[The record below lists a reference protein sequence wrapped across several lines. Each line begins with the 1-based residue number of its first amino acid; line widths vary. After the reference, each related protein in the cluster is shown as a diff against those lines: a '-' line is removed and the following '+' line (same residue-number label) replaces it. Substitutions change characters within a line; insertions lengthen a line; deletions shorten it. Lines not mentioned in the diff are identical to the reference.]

1 MLLKSLT
8 IVIATILLAS
18 TAHAHSQKFKAL
30 EIVHP
35 WCIETEDTG
44 NPIVV
49 SMTIRNTGS
58 KPDRLLRVSAPNAVK
73 TELRAGVPPD
83 AEGNVIASVSVG
95 RKSEVN
101 LKRGGPHI
109 LLTGMKKPLGAY
121 DSFPMTL
128 TFERAGKVEVEVT
141 VEEKSALEPAKQ

>member
-8 IVIATILLAS
+8 VVVATILLTA

-35 WCIETEDTG
+35 WCIETEDTAK
-44 NPIVV
+44 PVVV

-58 KPDRLLRVSAPNAVK
+58 KPDRLLRVSAPNAAK
-73 TELRAGVPPD
+73 ADLRAGVPPD
-83 AEGNVIASVSVG
+83 AEGDVIASVPVA

-109 LLTGMKKPLGAY
+109 LLTGMQKALGAY
-121 DSFPMTL
+121 DSFLMTL
-128 TFERAGKVEVEVT
+128 TFERAGKVAVEVT